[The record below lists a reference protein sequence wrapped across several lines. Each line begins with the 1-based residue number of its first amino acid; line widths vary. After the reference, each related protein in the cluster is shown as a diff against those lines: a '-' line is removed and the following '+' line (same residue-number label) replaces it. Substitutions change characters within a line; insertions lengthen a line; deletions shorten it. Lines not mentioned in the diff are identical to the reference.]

1 MITESGFWV
10 PGKPVPQG
18 SKRGF
23 VAGSRAVLVDV
34 NRESLGAWR
43 SAVALAAAEAAAGRE
58 IIGAIELEAEFFLTP
73 PISTRRTY
81 PSVRPDLDKLVRSLM
96 DGLTGSGIWHDD
108 AQVVR
113 MTVGK
118 SYASKPGAQVRVKG
132 IE

>member
-1 MITESGFWV
+1 MMTEAGFWV
-10 PGKPVPQG
+10 PGRPVPQG

-43 SAVALAAAEAAAGRE
+43 SSVALAAAEAAAGQE
-58 IIGAIELEAEFFLTP
+58 IAGAVELEAEFFLTP
-73 PISTRRTY
+73 PLSVKRPY
-81 PSVRPDLDKLVRSLM
+81 PSVRPDLDKLVRSLL

-113 MTVGK
+113 MTVAK
-118 SYASKPGAQVRVKG
+118 SYGPQAGARIRVKG
-132 IE
+132 MQ